1 MYISVLHLHLF
12 FLRYVLLISAYFNKC
27 LHLRNTKIYFFFQII
42 YSFMYSFIHSPPS
55 LQLLIEEHGI
65 DLQALFINTVWQ
77 KCFHVILRLKSKQK
91 VILCFREF
99 TPQGL
104 PECIF
109 LSSLFICR
117 KAGSVTSPRNKSLW
131 LCAQFQAVWR
141 SLTMVGCCTWIYK
154 YINGTNKLNYLSS
167 LHATPWY
174 MTTRIIYLISV
185 LFNHNSSA
193 GWLFGG
199 GGFWHPKDR
208 LKGSLKE
215 LGCFFCPVCK
225 SLSVPLSNM

>member
-1 MYISVLHLHLF
+1 MALTFRLCLSTQYDKNVSMSSWDWNLNKKSSFASGNSLLRA
-12 FLRYVLLISAYFNKC
+12 FLSAF
-27 LHLRNTKIYFFFQII
+27 
-42 YSFMYSFIHSPPS
+42 
-55 LQLLIEEHGI
+55 
-65 DLQALFINTVWQ
+65 
-77 KCFHVILRLKSKQK
+77 
-91 VILCFREF
+91 
-99 TPQGL
+99 
-104 PECIF
+104 F